1 MTPPKEELMKLI
13 KIMNKKTNYSYVG
26 IALIILV
33 FGIIF
38 VPKIID
44 RITNND
50 VIRKE
55 SRSDQVEDISFASD
69 LEYLIINGNRKKVP
83 DFSFT
88 DQNGKTITNKDYLGK
103 VYVVEFFFTTCPTI
117 CPKMNKNL
125 VQIQNTFQEFENFGV
140 ASFTINPEYDTPEA
154 LKAYAERYGITNP
167 NWHLM
172 TGEQDKIYE
181 LANEGF
187 PLYVAKDEEVEGGFE
202 HSGHFA
208 LIDKEGFIRSRVE
221 NGNPLI
227 FYNGI
232 ISEEEEVNDEGQT
245 QQITMLKED
254 IAKLLKE

>member
-1 MTPPKEELMKLI
+1 
-13 KIMNKKTNYSYVG
+13 MNKKTNYSYIG
-26 IALIILV
+26 IAFIVLV

-38 VPKIID
+38 VPKIVD
-44 RITNND
+44 RIVNKDIT
-50 VIRKE
+50 RSE
-55 SRSDQVEDISFASD
+55 SRSDQVKENGFASD
-69 LEYLIINGNRKKVP
+69 LEYLIINDKRKKVP

-88 DQNGKTITNKDYLGK
+88 DQNGNTITNRDYLGK

-117 CPKMNKNL
+117 CPRMNRNL
-125 VQIQNTFQEFENFGV
+125 VQIQNTFSDFENFGV
-140 ASFTINPEYDTPEA
+140 ASFTINPEYDTPQI
-154 LKAYAERYGITNP
+154 LKEYAEKYGITNP

-172 TGEQDKIYE
+172 TGDQDKIYE
-181 LANEGF
+181 LANTGF
-187 PLYVAKDEEVEGGFE
+187 PLYVAQDSEVEGGFE

-232 ISEEEEVNDEGQT
+232 ISEEEQVDDEGQS
-245 QQITMLKED
+245 QQISMLKQD